1 MCDETKF
8 HDYFRLSQYVLRI
21 LLVKP
26 QNGSYNQDIR
36 CRKQSHKN
44 SVNAANTQISLV
56 SLTLRANNTAP
67 YHIIGQCHWTTAKYS
82 FQRHRTALT
91 STGQNWYVCEWLYSK
106 YIWQCLFCRTLNG
119 RHWLFKY
126 IWQCLCVGHW
136 TDGTDYSNI
145 FGNIFVSNTEGR
157 NWYGTDTLLINVNRP

>member
-8 HDYFRLSQYVLRI
+8 HEYFRLSQYVLRI

-44 SVNAANTQISLV
+44 SVNAANTPKSLV

-67 YHIIGQCHWTTAKYS
+67 YHISDVSVTELRRNIVANDVGQHCT
-82 FQRHRTALT
+82 
-91 STGQNWYVCEWLYSK
+91 
-106 YIWQCLFCRTLNG
+106 
-119 RHWLFKY
+119 
-126 IWQCLCVGHW
+126 
-136 TDGTDYSNI
+136 GTD
-145 FGNIFVSNTEGR
+145 
-157 NWYGTDTLLINVNRP
+157 VNRTELICV